1 MGASSPQ
8 DSSEEKENIFYRLW
22 VHSKKSVRAEV
33 CGPEPLKALKYKLLK
48 NISRLEK

>member
-8 DSSEEKENIFYRLW
+8 DSWEEKENIFIDYGYTVR
-22 VHSKKSVRAEV
+22 KVRAEV